1 MRYVVKNLGITGE
14 LIRGGIRGHAG
25 SQRRKGGTVECFG
38 EGAAILLF
46 FNPARA
52 RFESGIPKGV

>member
-1 MRYVVKNLGITGE
+1 MNLFVAE
-14 LIRGGIRGHAG
+14 LGATADRN
-25 SQRRKGGTVECFG
+25 GGTVECFG